1 MFVFDKEIAFLR
13 LILTHEPFNQWH
25 VFKNQPEMQ
34 SNGDISPSFVFRG
47 LGEPIYSVTL
57 SPNSSTN
64 SGILWSGSE
73 SGI

>member
-1 MFVFDKEIAFLR
+1 MFIFDKEIAFLR
-13 LILTHEPFNQWH
+13 LILTHEPLNQWH
-25 VFKNQPEMQ
+25 VSQKSSVMQ

-73 SGI
+73 SGT